1 MFYRNRLHHW
11 TCGKFADWVRGEKK
25 PCALTLEEWDDWKEQ
40 QKKQRPIRFWLA
52 DTFLRKLQNFFC
64 FPLDVYKNI
73 RCYFRNRFIDKTHYL
88 KTGLEPG
95 NYYDLDHRILHG
107 LFNEL
112 VEFVEYDCALMQDD
126 RNKNYQFVKGRCI
139 EAGLDY
145 LDWASNLTYED
156 YGFNQEKESQ
166 VAKELTPQAKS
177 AIEILKIYH
186 WWKNRPNRKEPMEES
201 GWSKICETKNPDPQ
215 EKDIAFN
222 KLQELENQMDQE
234 DEDMLISL
242 IKIRKSLW
250 T

>member
-1 MFYRNRLHHW
+1 
-11 TCGKFADWVRGEKK
+11 
-25 PCALTLEEWDDWKEQ
+25 
-40 QKKQRPIRFWLA
+40 
-52 DTFLRKLQNFFC
+52 
-64 FPLDVYKNI
+64 
-73 RCYFRNRFIDKTHYL
+73 
-88 KTGLEPG
+88 
-95 NYYDLDHRILHG
+95 
-107 LFNEL
+107 
-112 VEFVEYDCALMQDD
+112 
-126 RNKNYQFVKGRCI
+126 
-139 EAGLDY
+139 
-145 LDWASNLTYED
+145 LTYED
-156 YGFNQEKESQ
+156 CGFNQEKESQ

-242 IKIRKSLW
+242 IKVRKSLW